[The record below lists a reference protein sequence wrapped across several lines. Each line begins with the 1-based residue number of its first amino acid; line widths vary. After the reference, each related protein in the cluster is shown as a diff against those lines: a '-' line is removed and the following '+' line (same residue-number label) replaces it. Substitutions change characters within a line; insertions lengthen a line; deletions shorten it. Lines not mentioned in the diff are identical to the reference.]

1 MGHPVGRLSGLRP
14 LPLLKV
20 GAERVRE
27 NRLTL
32 GIIKLDNHYNGV
44 TCTLPFRNI
53 CSLEPGVRCLLPGEL
68 WKQRFVRAAIIEE
81 FI

>member
-1 MGHPVGRLSGLRP
+1 MGRTTGRLSGLLP

-20 GAERVRE
+20 GAGRGRK

-32 GIIKLDNHYNGV
+32 GILKLDNHYNGV

-53 CSLEPGVRCLLPGEL
+53 YYLEPGVRCLLPGEL
-68 WKQRFVRAAIIEE
+68 WKQRFICAAIIED